1 MSSLDRRTFLIAPLA
16 LAACGFTPVYAPGGT
31 AATLRGQVMVQA
43 PGTRDAF
50 LLVQELER
58 QLGRSADP
66 QYGLKLSLTVTP
78 EGLAVT
84 RSGSVTRYNLVGQA
98 TYALVRIADETEIA
112 KGEVENFTA
121 YSTAG
126 STVETLAAE
135 RDARER
141 LMTILASQ
149 ITARLYAQADLA

>member
-1 MSSLDRRTFLIAPLA
+1 MILMPLA

-31 AATLRGQVMVQA
+31 AAKLQGQVLVQA
-43 PGTRDAF
+43 PGTRDAY

-58 QLGRSADP
+58 QLGRAADP
-66 QYGLKLSLTVTP
+66 RYGLKLSLTVTP

-84 RSGSVTRYNLVGQA
+84 RAGSVTRYNLVGRA
-98 TYALVRIADETEIA
+98 TYALVDIATETDVA
-112 KGEVENFTA
+112 TGTVENFTA
-121 YSTAG
+121 YSTTG
-126 STVETLAAE
+126 STVETRAAE

-149 ITARLYAQADLA
+149 ITARLYALADLA

>member
-1 MSSLDRRTFLIAPLA
+1 MPLA

-31 AATLRGQVMVQA
+31 AAKLRGQVMVQA

-58 QLGRSADP
+58 QLGRSGDP
-66 QYGLKLSLTVTP
+66 AYGLKLSLTVTP

-84 RSGSVTRYNLVGQA
+84 RSGSVTRYNLVGRA
-98 TYALVRIADETEIA
+98 TYTLVGIADEVEIA

-121 YSTAG
+121 YSTTG

-141 LMTILASQ
+141 LMMILASQ